1 MIRTAIYMRVSSDK
15 QAQEGDS
22 IPAQRAAL
30 QKYIADRPDM
40 ILAGEYLDDGVSGTK
55 EDRDELQRMLS
66 DVKDGRIDRILVTK
80 LDRLF
85 RSIKYYLNLQDTL
98 DKCGVGWTAI
108 WEPIYDT
115 TTPQGRL
122 IINQMMSIAQF
133 EAENTGQRI
142 RQVQAYK
149 VQQGEV
155 ISGAHPPGFKIEGKH
170 LVPDENAGV
179 VREAF
184 EYYART
190 GNLTQTI
197 RRFDHYA
204 FLPNSKG
211 AWKAILR
218 NTRYIGEAHG
228 NRDFCEPIVDRDLF
242 YDVQRKLGINVKVS
256 QKRTYIFSGLLRCAE
271 CGSNL
276 GGQFQRIRR
285 GKEVNLKYYR
295 CPRYYNR
302 GSHQCTN
309 PKGLAEHI
317 LERYLLE
324 NVREQLQ
331 GIVLK
336 ASAEAA
342 PVHDNSARIAALEK
356 RLGKLKELYVNDL
369 LTIGEYKEERE
380 TILSEISDLSSQEPQ
395 KGVDVDAINRILAEP
410 FEVLYDTFS
419 EDQKRFFWRSILKE
433 IRFGKDRSIEFYF
446 LPGDRY

>member
-30 QKYIADRPDM
+30 QKYIADHPDM
-40 ILAGEYLDDGVSGTK
+40 ILAGEYLDDGISGTK

-66 DVKDGRIDRILVTK
+66 DVRAGRIDRILVTK
-80 LDRLF
+80 LDRLY
-85 RSIKYYLNLQDTL
+85 RSIRHYLNLQDTL
-98 DKCGVGWTAI
+98 DKCGLGWTAI

-170 LVPDENAGV
+170 LVPDENAAV

-197 RRFDHYA
+197 RHFDH
-204 FLPNSKG
+204 LPFFPKSKA
-211 AWKAILR
+211 AWKTLLR
-218 NTRYIGEAHG
+218 NAKYIGESYG
-228 NRDFCEPIVDRDLF
+228 NPNFCEPIVDRTLF
-242 YDVQRKLGINVKVS
+242 QDVQRKLNINVKSS
-256 QKRTYIFSGLLRCAE
+256 QKRTYLFSGLIRCAE
-271 CGSNL
+271 CGTHM
-276 GGQFQRIRR
+276 GGQFQRIKR

-295 CPRYYNR
+295 CPKRYNR
-302 GSHQCTN
+302 GSFGCDNT
-309 PKGLAEHI
+309 KGLTEHI

-324 NVREQLQ
+324 NVRDQLQ

-336 ASAEAA
+336 ASAEAVPA
-342 PVHDNSARIAALEK
+342 RDNSARIAALEK

-369 LTIGEYKEERE
+369 LTIGEYKQERE
-380 TILSEISDLSSQEPQ
+380 DILSEISALSVQEPQ

-410 FEVLYDTFS
+410 FEVLYETFD
-419 EDQKRFFWRSILKE
+419 EDQKRFFWRSILRE
-433 IRFGKDRSIEFYF
+433 IRFGKDRSIELYF
-446 LPGDRY
+446 LV